1 MSIYLI
7 GFYNGNDEMV
17 TLVNKET
24 DESWSFESN
33 SLTTTLNLRMPECSV
48 SDLPADFA
56 GNHLEVH
63 HNGEVLFSFWTDPE
77 DNYRIK
83 HCTGGTWLNGV
94 IATRGYKPTDG
105 DDVGVA
111 LVNVNQTQE
120 IRSWRSD

>member
-83 HCTGGTWLNGV
+83 HCTGAKWLNGV

-111 LVNVNQTQE
+111 VVNVNQTQE

>member
-24 DESWSFESN
+24 DESWSFKSN
-33 SLTTTLNLRMPECSV
+33 SLTTTLNLRMPECSD

-56 GNHLEVH
+56 SNHLEVR
-63 HNGEVLFSFWTDPE
+63 HNGEVLFSFWTDPQ

>member
-24 DESWSFESN
+24 DESWSFKSN

-111 LVNVNQTQE
+111 VVNVNQTQE